1 MKDNLV
7 IVNQSRLRPDLDRKR
22 LASGGAPL
30 YQQVKKVLEE
40 QILTGQFLK
49 GTLLPPEQ
57 ELCHTFAVSTIT
69 MRRALTE
76 LSRDG
81 LIRRKSGIGT
91 LVTADT
97 KKIRFALL
105 FLGFDSAE
113 WLQRSE
119 IFGSL
124 LAGIGD
130 AAWHANAD
138 FSTIRIAS
146 DQDARPILKML
157 TDEREVDG
165 ILLRSAGDIE
175 DSYLTLLESRQLPY
189 VVLKRHIEGRRM
201 NFVTLNDV
209 EASACATSH
218 LINLGHRR
226 IALISGARDISSRRG
241 MYQGYRAALEEHGL
255 QYDESLVHF
264 TSTLPDAADGCTSMQ
279 QLLGL
284 DVPPTAVF
292 AAGDILAIGA
302 MDALDRV
309 GLRVPG
315 DVAIVGYGDTQV
327 ARAVRPRL
335 TSVRT
340 PYDEIGR
347 IATDALVRLIVNPSE
362 TPCEVFINV
371 PLIVRESSGSAVG
384 TSTCQMEASDRERR
398 MANLAA
404 RARRVITT

>member
-1 MKDNLV
+1 MKDDLV
-7 IVNQSRLRPDLDRKR
+7 IVDQSGPSPNQDRKR
-22 LASGGAPL
+22 RPRDGAPL
-30 YQQVKKVLEE
+30 YQQVKKVIGE
-40 QILTGQFLK
+40 QILTGQFPK
-49 GTLLPPEQ
+49 GTLLPSEQ

-69 MRRALTE
+69 MRRALAE

-81 LIRRKSGIGT
+81 LIRRMSGIGT
-91 LVTADT
+91 LVTSDT

-138 FSTIRIAS
+138 FSTIRVAS
-146 DQDARPILKML
+146 DQDAKPVLKML
-157 TDEREVDG
+157 TEEREVDG

-175 DSYLTLLESRQLPY
+175 ESYLTLLESRHLPY

-201 NFVTLNDV
+201 NFVTLDDV
-209 EASACATSH
+209 EASARATSH

-264 TSTLPDAADGCTSMQ
+264 NSTLPDETDGCTSMQ
-279 QLLGL
+279 QLLRL
-284 DVPPTAVF
+284 DSPPTAVF

-302 MDALDRV
+302 MDALHRA
-309 GLRVPG
+309 GMRVPE
-315 DVAIVGYGDTQV
+315 DVAIIGYGDSQV

-335 TSVRT
+335 TTVRT

-347 IATDALVRLIVNPSE
+347 IATEALVQLIVNPSE
-362 TPCEVFINV
+362 APCEVFIRA
-371 PLIVRESSGSAVG
+371 PLIIRESSGSAVR
-384 TSTCQMEASDRERR
+384 TSTRQTQAT
-398 MANLAA
+398 
-404 RARRVITT
+404 VTVG